1 MIPFPLRA
9 AASGV
14 LAAAAPV
21 AAAPRDVAEAS
32 LQTRHYAADD
42 SDFANPER
50 GFSRANQG
58 GEGTRAAGLSLVHLY
73 VRLDRFKAAP
83 LPEATLRDIQARF
96 DAARTAGVKLIPRF
110 TYNFPAGL
118 PLRPGDEDAPLATVL
133 RHIGQLKPLLRRNA
147 DVTAFVEAGFVGAW
161 GEWHHSTEGLESQA
175 AKAAIVRALLDALP
189 PERAIAL
196 RYPRDKIALFGSAPL
211 QSRDR
216 ATPRGRVGHHND
228 CFLASRED
236 WGTYRP
242 DDPESL
248 ERQKAYLA
256 AESRFVP
263 IGGET
268 CNAGPD
274 AQPFIP
280 CANALPQLQRL
291 GWSQLNADYH
301 PDVLRLWREQGC
313 AAEISKRLGYRF
325 RLVSAAA
332 PRRAAVGG
340 PLRMTLLIANDG
352 FAPPYN
358 PRGLILVLRNRQS
371 GVETGIALP
380 HDPRDWRAGETST
393 LTVAAT
399 LPRTL
404 APGQY
409 DLLLHLPDPVPR
421 LRTRPDYAIR
431 LANHDVWEAATGYN
445 RLQLSLDVAR
455 PR

>member
-1 MIPFPLRA
+1 MISLHLRA
-9 AASGV
+9 AASAL

-21 AAAPRDVAEAS
+21 AAAPHEIADTSV
-32 LQTRHYAADD
+32 QTRHYAADD

-58 GEGTRAAGLSLVHLY
+58 GEGARAAGLSLVHLY
-73 VRLDRFKAAP
+73 VRLDRFKTAP
-83 LPEATLRDIQARF
+83 LPAATLRDIQARF

-133 RHIGQLKPLLRRNA
+133 RHIGQLRPLLRRNA

-161 GEWHHSTEGLESQA
+161 GEWHHSTEELESPA
-175 AKAAIVRALLDALP
+175 AKAAIVRALLDAVP
-189 PERAIAL
+189 PERSIAL
-196 RYPRDKIALFGSAPL
+196 RYPRDKIALFGSTPL
-211 QSRDR
+211 QRRHR
-216 ATPRGRVGHHND
+216 ATARGRVGHHND
-228 CFLASRED
+228 CFLASRDD

-242 DDPESL
+242 HDPESL

-280 CANALPQLQRL
+280 CTNALPELQRL

-313 AAEISKRLGYRF
+313 AAEISKRLGYRL
-325 RLVSAAA
+325 RLVSASV
-332 PRRAAVGG
+332 PSRAAAGG
-340 PLRMTLLIANDG
+340 PLPMTLEIANDG

-358 PRGLILVLRNRQS
+358 PRGLALVLRNRATAA
-371 GVETGIALP
+371 ETTIALP
-380 HDPRDWRAGETST
+380 HDPRDWAAGETM
-393 LTVAAT
+393 
-399 LPRTL
+399 TL
-404 APGQY
+404 AIAAALPGRLPPGRY
-409 DLLLHLPDPVPR
+409 DLLIHLPDPAPR
-421 LRTRPDYAIR
+421 LRARADYAIR
-431 LANHDVWEAATGYN
+431 LANREMWEPSTGYN
-445 RLQLSLDVAR
+445 RLGLTVEVAR
-455 PR
+455 R